1 MDKYKVIPGF
11 SRYRINTETR
21 EIQSNPHWKGWR
33 AIKPHRNGLYRI
45 ISDNREVEYAGSPT
59 RILYAA
65 QRGINP
71 AKIGKHL
78 AVVERQDGELVLLDR
93 KALVEQTLKKKK
105 KSIEAVKAEY
115 NEMVSF
121 CRCVLEAYN
130 TEDYTE
136 VVTRIWQ
143 KQNEVVAYIRANK
156 MSLKEEA
163 INEMWMQAFD
173 ITLTNIR
180 NNGAVIC
187 NIGAYLK
194 RVVRTLYAQK
204 LKVNK
209 LLRSYSNQETKL
221 SKVIY

>member
-93 KALVEQTLKKKK
+93 KA
-105 KSIEAVKAEY
+105 
-115 NEMVSF
+115 
-121 CRCVLEAYN
+121 
-130 TEDYTE
+130 
-136 VVTRIWQ
+136 
-143 KQNEVVAYIRANK
+143 
-156 MSLKEEA
+156 
-163 INEMWMQAFD
+163 
-173 ITLTNIR
+173 
-180 NNGAVIC
+180 
-187 NIGAYLK
+187 
-194 RVVRTLYAQK
+194 TLYLPLEDLVDFEK
-204 LKVNK
+204 EKEVN
-209 LLRSYSNQETKL
+209 RSSQGG
-221 SKVIY
+221 I